1 MVTTLFQHCNA
12 VLCWKSSLRIAPCNI
27 SLYTDDPLALAV
39 NKSPAVF
46 VVYHAHSRDFEE
58 KLEGLWLRQE
68 PINRFLTQASV
79 TSSLI
84 DMGLCSRALCAR
96 RAPLS
101 VWKWGLSRVRVIWNS
116 SERTWREFLMV
127 KNVEVKTQG
136 IIPRN
141 EVQISRPGKKFLRK
155 EQPRGTGESCR
166 SQASHHYELWLSK
179 SEAKN
184 RNILQGKITTSG
196 FQESV
201 SWIMR

>member
-12 VLCWKSSLRIAPCNI
+12 VLCWKSSLRIASCNI

-58 KLEGLWLRQE
+58 KIEGLWLRQE

-101 VWKWGLSRVRVIWNS
+101 VWKWGLSWVRVIWHS
-116 SERTWREFLMV
+116 SGRTWREFLMV

-136 IIPRN
+136 IIARN
-141 EVQISRPGKKFLRK
+141 EVQISRPGKKCLRK
-155 EQPRGTGESCR
+155 EQPRGTGGSCR
-166 SQASHHYELWLSK
+166 SQASHHYELWL